1 MALDPNAIA
10 ALVSGASTGAKATTA
25 AGSSTGIDWNAA
37 KKNQPGAWNLGQSI
51 IDILSTGGYASA
63 GVTRKVGENVAA
75 IQRGDLGG
83 LLDLLNPLSVIPAG
97 AKGVAERRTYSENL
111 RDLGVDKNVS
121 TWLGLALDI
130 GLDPTTYIT
139 GGTVAGVKGAAAGTR
154 LASAANKANAIVQK
168 RNEVVKSAADAASEN
183 IPTAA
188 KPYIVSDAPLTQGQ
202 KLGNFLTGVLRG
214 AEYSRSNRAA
224 EIGNRKLAKMVA
236 KDEPEFADEFLNSVE
251 GARKGVAG
259 ALADDRAV
267 LNRDLFMRA
276 VAENPG
282 LQAKFAKRLGKA
294 QAQSTR
300 AAETKFVDPK
310 TAAKVSA
317 PEAADAAKVAQAE
330 KVMEVETPVAPEV
343 VNTIPEIE
351 NAVVRSNVELA
362 EKLAEALK
370 AEKSA
375 RRSLTTAA
383 AKVQSSFGKVAAE
396 MKDYAAKV
404 NDPATG
410 RRLINSA
417 DTDADLFE
425 YIARGLS
432 EGKLN
437 LTADRTARFARALGV
452 SSDPQQTKIDLI
464 NKTLLMSKAYS
475 KLASK
480 EEILEQ
486 ASQLARALSDN
497 FAKGN
502 SENVV
507 AVTGATNTLE
517 AGKNLEDALDLE
529 TTVVDEATDLVN
541 NELLDNPA
549 TTAKT
554 AEELTADAIGLRA
567 SPAEQL
573 VDDVD
578 YMKSSRFTSLS
589 GNLRVLL
596 ENVIGSAF
604 GPVKKLAD
612 DLGTTVDDLLQRM
625 LDGDKAILNNPAFT
639 LSKNAIRLDMLN
651 TEARFDTYNTVLASV
666 RKNRGLN
673 NRTLGESVEE
683 EARLLRAGENLLR
696 MFGIPVRTVENILMQ
711 LKRDGRSKVGEALSK
726 NFKPAEMNIALSD
739 ILMAAI
745 KSGDAEIFGALRF
758 PGGAV
763 QNVMPSNFEYAFL
776 TINRYKELGEEIAPG
791 TNAWDEVKKA
801 LNQNYQTLG
810 DVKKSEKAVDEYFV
824 PAPHLEPGYY
834 TNSKGKKVKLKK
846 IVDLDAK
853 LDAAIAVMVKNSD
866 ELASIHSVRA
876 AARTADTVAEVM
888 PDVRLFFSD
897 MLSFWSARERFTANM
912 IRLAQTPPV
921 NGQLALDVGI
931 RGEDIPGMNR
941 VKSLMKD
948 LILYSGKSARA
959 FKDPEI
965 AKEVTEMIMNMFMK
979 SFTGGTMRGPLD
991 ELDPA
996 VADKLRKYLVRNM
1009 SEVRDSVRT
1018 ELNLVDSMG
1027 ATRPST
1033 KVTPKQA
1040 ADGKNARRQANEI
1053 KGEEAIQLAGP
1064 AVKGQDEAMQAASD
1078 AAKDGPADQSTIP
1091 SNVAEGNVD
1100 PQSASAANQAKVA
1113 IDSLT
1118 DLKLNER
1125 FMVAFSGRVGMG
1137 LGLKVVIGGIE
1148 YFNLSKTGWFN
1159 NGLRSMYLKYNKN
1172 NEELNSAF
1180 KLVQQWGKAMAQRVD
1195 QDIAEIPF
1203 REWAETANTTGVNM
1217 DAADDFA
1224 AAIDG
1229 IFGVDGVVAGSIT
1242 QPYFADELNNMFGMR
1257 GFWEIGE
1264 EQAFKLPDDLGPQ
1277 GIKYSWA
1284 RADIDTMASTS
1295 KQKNF
1300 NALSFMSNYVSA
1312 LHAVQTR
1319 IGVGQSFSS
1328 FFGRTAQQIKDE
1340 NLDPNLF
1347 KKVDPDDEFA
1357 KYIDQDKLY
1366 DASELERLAYLKKY
1380 ITYERSFSGAMKGIV
1395 ETSDLITTV
1404 LKASHTTWRVGHHV
1418 TSIVGEAIM
1427 NSLAGVGTKNYHNAL
1442 QILKQFDPSMY
1453 KSDADLFKQYKQAS
1467 SPKGM
1472 QLNEGEFDTISY
1484 VNAVTGK
1491 RTMVST
1497 EAVYYAAERLG
1508 VLTRGGASTV
1518 EDLDLKGMADFSSG
1532 LVGATSRINGKL
1544 ANFSSHRDNFFRMAH
1559 FIKEL
1564 EKGGV
1569 HQSFEEAAIAAAK
1582 EVTTY
1587 HPTIGGLSAFERKYM
1602 RRAVFF
1608 YTWQRIAATKV
1619 FQLMI
1624 EKPGAVIVPS
1634 KIQYAFAE
1642 ANGFN
1647 PESFGDPWDPNG
1659 VYASWNTGS
1668 TFGPQFQ
1675 GPGGK
1680 GDAWGFGPA
1689 IPQLDILN
1697 SLFGGYTVQPG
1708 QSGLDVLTR
1717 GSQSLAGQN
1726 LSPLPKW
1733 FAELTTGNRVGVGGD
1748 IRNPIEYAIDQVGG
1762 LNTLSKITG
1771 IGREVDPNAN
1781 VTEEAEKKTRLLINW
1796 FLGQKLQ
1803 DYTTDQSLRQWSNDQ
1818 RAMIQRLSGQE

>member
-1 MALDPNAIA
+1 MAIDPNVIA
-10 ALVSGASTGAKATTA
+10 ALVGGSSTGAKTSTA
-25 AGSSTGIDWNAA
+25 VGSSTGIDWNKA
-37 KKNQPGAWNLGQSI
+37 KANQPGAWNLGQSI

-83 LLDLLNPLSVIPAG
+83 LLDLLNPLSVIPA
-97 AKGVAERRTYSENL
+97 ASKGVAERRTYSENL

-139 GGTVAGVKGAAAGTR
+139 GGTIAAAKGIPAGLR
-154 LASAANKANAIVQK
+154 LASTANKANA
-168 RNEVVKSAADAASEN
+168 VVARRGTVVNSAAEAAAEN

-188 KPYIVSDAPLTQGQ
+188 KPFTISDAPLTQGQ

-224 EIGNRKLAKMVA
+224 ELGNRKLAKMVA
-236 KDEPEFADEFLNSVE
+236 KDDAVFADEFLNSVE
-251 GARKGVAG
+251 GARKNVSG
-259 ALADDRAV
+259 AIADDVAV
-267 LNRDLFMRA
+267 LNRDLFMKA

-282 LQAKFAKRLGKA
+282 LQAKFAKRLGKV
-294 QAQSTR
+294 QAQSTK
-300 AAETKFVDPK
+300 AAEARFVDPK

-317 PEAADAAKVAQAE
+317 PEAVDATKAAQAE
-330 KVMEVETPVAPEV
+330 KVMDVETPVNPEV
-343 VNTIPEIE
+343 VTTIPEVE
-351 NAVVRSNVELA
+351 NAVVRSTTEIA
-362 EKLAEALK
+362 ERLAEANK

-375 RRSLTTAA
+375 RRSLTSAA
-383 AKVQSSFGKVAAE
+383 ARVQSSYGKIAAE

-410 RRLINSA
+410 KRLINSA
-417 DTDADLFE
+417 DTDAELFE
-425 YIARGLS
+425 YIAKGLS

-437 LTADRTARFARALGV
+437 LTADRTAKFARALGV

-497 FAKGN
+497 FAKGT

-507 AVTGATNTLE
+507 AVTGATDAAK
-517 AGKNLEDALDLE
+517 AGENLEQALDLE
-529 TTVVDEATDLVN
+529 NDIVNQATDVVN
-541 NELLDNPA
+541 NDLLGNPA

-554 AEELTADAIGLRA
+554 AEELTDAATGLRA
-567 SPAEQL
+567 LPAEQL

-578 YMKSSRFTSLS
+578 YLNTSKYSSLK
-589 GNLRVLL
+589 GNLTILL
-596 ENVIGSAF
+596 QNMIGSAF
-604 GPVKKLAD
+604 GPVRKLAD
-612 DLGTTVDDLLQRM
+612 ELGETVDDLLQKM
-625 LDGDKAILNNPAFT
+625 LDGDKAVLNNPAFT

-651 TEARFDTYNTVLASV
+651 TEARFDTYNKVVAAV
-666 RKNRGLN
+666 RANLGKSG
-673 NRTLGESVEE
+673 RTLGDSVEE

-696 MFGIPVRTVENILMQ
+696 MFGIPVRTAENILMQ
-711 LKRDGRSKVGEALSK
+711 LKRDGRTKVGEALSK

-739 ILMAAI
+739 ILMSAI
-745 KSGDAEIFGALRF
+745 KSGDAEVFGALRF
-758 PGGAV
+758 PGAKT

-776 TINRYKELGEEIAPG
+776 TINRYKELGEEIVPG

-801 LNQNYQTLG
+801 LNQNYQALG
-810 DVKKSEKAVDEYFV
+810 DVKKSEKAVDDYFT
-824 PAPHLEPGYY
+824 PAAHLEPGYY
-834 TNSKGKKVKLKK
+834 TNKDGKKVKLKK
-846 IVDLDAK
+846 ITDLDAK

-866 ELASIHSVRA
+866 ELASIHAVRA

-912 IRLAQTPPV
+912 IRLAETKPI

-948 LILYSGKSARA
+948 LILYSGKSAKA

-979 SFTGGTMRGPLD
+979 SFTGGTLRGPLD
-991 ELDPA
+991 NLDPLKA
-996 VADKLRKYLVRNM
+996 QQLKNYLVRHM

-1018 ELNLVDSMG
+1018 ELNLVDAMG

-1040 ADGKNARRQANEI
+1040 ADGKNARRQALEI
-1053 KGEEAIQLAGP
+1053 KGEEAIQLTGP
-1064 AVKGQDEAMQAASD
+1064 AVKGQDDAMEAASA
-1078 AAKDGPADQSTIP
+1078 AAKDGPADQSTIM
-1091 SNVAEGNVD
+1091 SNLAEGSVNPAD
-1100 PQSASAANQAKVA
+1100 ASVANQAKVA
-1113 IDSLT
+1113 IDALT

-1229 IFGVDGVVAGSIT
+1229 IFGVDGVVAGSIN

-1264 EQAFKLPDDLGPQ
+1264 EQAFKLPDDLGPE

-1295 KQKNF
+1295 KRKNF
-1300 NALSFMSNYVSA
+1300 NALSFMSNYVSS

-1328 FFGRTAQQIKDE
+1328 FFGRTAKQIKDE

-1357 KYIDQDKLY
+1357 KYIDTDKLY
-1366 DASELERLAYLKKY
+1366 DASELEKLAYLKKY

-1427 NSLAGVGTKNYHNAL
+1427 NSFAGVGTKNYHNAL

-1453 KSDADLFKQYKQAS
+1453 KSDPDLFKQYKKAS

-1472 QLNEGEFDTISY
+1472 QLNEGEFDSIAY
-1484 VNAVTGK
+1484 VNAATGK
-1491 RTMVST
+1491 RTLVSY
-1497 EAVYYAAERLG
+1497 EAIYYAAERLG

-1532 LVGATSRINGKL
+1532 FVGATSRINSKL
-1544 ANFSSHRDNFFRMAH
+1544 ANFSSHRDNYFRMAH
-1559 FIKEL
+1559 FIKEI

-1569 HQSFEEAAIAAAK
+1569 YKSFEEAAIAAAK

-1608 YTWQRIAATKV
+1608 YTWQRIAATKI

-1689 IPQLDILN
+1689 VPQLDILN

-1762 LNTLSKITG
+1762 INTLSKVTG
-1771 IGREVDPNAN
+1771 IGREVDPDAIPS
-1781 VTEEAEKKTRLLINW
+1781 EEAEKKTRLLINW

-1803 DYTTDQSLRQWSNDQ
+1803 DYSTDQSLRQWDRDQ
-1818 RAMIQRLSGQE
+1818 TAMLQRLTGQE